1 MSSDVVDRVNAY
13 ATVLQ
18 SDDQTRILET
28 LNRLRTE
35 QMDIDTLKAT
45 RIAAIVNKLTKR
57 DDLDATVRELAGE
70 LVDEWETI
78 VNAAVQAQRKQSDSQ
93 RDVTIEKQQ
102 SEPETDAGHIKQ
114 TAKAGD
120 DDDIKPQERYSCSD
134 VVVAVAAHANDERST
149 PEWSRLFIMS
159 LPSLLCITAMIVPDL
174 AMISIN
180 SADECTLLSSDG
192 KSQILDD
199 GVTMSQT
206 MYSVAI
212 IHLIYFFLLFGLTIR
227 RGDWGDWR
235 DLETW
240 AKAIFSYTRSN
251 FFARD
256 MCVRLVL
263 CIPLFILWGEA
274 DVYGINSDSCYGVL
288 VAWPMINLCIFC
300 LQCCVWLGSAFGE

>member
-102 SEPETDAGHIKQ
+102 S
-114 TAKAGD
+114 
-120 DDDIKPQERYSCSD
+120 
-134 VVVAVAAHANDERST
+134 
-149 PEWSRLFIMS
+149 
-159 LPSLLCITAMIVPDL
+159 
-174 AMISIN
+174 
-180 SADECTLLSSDG
+180 
-192 KSQILDD
+192 
-199 GVTMSQT
+199 
-206 MYSVAI
+206 
-212 IHLIYFFLLFGLTIR
+212 
-227 RGDWGDWR
+227 
-235 DLETW
+235 
-240 AKAIFSYTRSN
+240 
-251 FFARD
+251 
-256 MCVRLVL
+256 
-263 CIPLFILWGEA
+263 
-274 DVYGINSDSCYGVL
+274 
-288 VAWPMINLCIFC
+288 
-300 LQCCVWLGSAFGE
+300 